1 VLFCLLLSKKNP
13 LEYTYRV
20 NLHWQISVARKVGRT
35 MSNKAKKA
43 YSRILLASL
52 VLLLGTVFYMT
63 NKDLFTTIMDGD
75 IDSIKLLLG
84 DNSAYSYL
92 FTFIIM
98 LIQNSFTVIPLIL
111 VITINIALFGF
122 VKGFLWSWVTSIAG
136 AIFLFLIVRYVFQ
149 DGLLKKVSPKLIE
162 KVEQEGFLYV
172 FQARIFPL
180 FPTSLVNLVAGL
192 STIRFYPFLFGTF
205 FGNFLYFFFLSLIPA
220 GLISK
225 EVNEYVLGGLVVLL
239 FVIYYSYKK
248 FYKRKRTVV
257 LKREGGISNFEE

>member
-1 VLFCLLLSKKNP
+1 VLRGKL
-13 LEYTYRV
+13 
-20 NLHWQISVARKVGRT
+20 GRT

-63 NKDLFTTIMDGD
+63 NKELFTTIMDGD
-75 IDSIKLLLG
+75 IDSIKLML
-84 DNSAYSYL
+84 DEDSAYSYL

-98 LIQNSFTVIPLIL
+98 LVQNSFTVIPLIL

-122 VKGFLWSWVTSIAG
+122 VKGFFWSWVTSIVG
-136 AIFLFLIVRYVFQ
+136 AIFLFIIVRYVFQ
-149 DGLLKKVSPKLIE
+149 NGLIKKVSPKLIE

-192 STIRFYPFLFGTF
+192 STIRFYPFLFGTL
-205 FGNFLYFFFLSLIPA
+205 FGNFIYFFFLSLIPA
-220 GLISK
+220 GFISK
-225 EVNEYVLGGLVVLL
+225 EVNEFVLGGMVLLL

-248 FYKRKRTVV
+248 LQKRKRTVV
-257 LKREGGISNFEE
+257 LQREGGTSHFEE